1 MPALAA
7 DLVRLK
13 VDVLV
18 ATGVPAISAAIGA
31 SRTTPIVGVDLEGD
45 PVESGFV
52 ASFARPGG
60 NVTGLFM
67 DQPALTGKLL
77 DLLREVAPGTQHIAV
92 LWDSTTGP
100 YQVRALKAAAQ
111 SLALEVQLLE
121 FRRPAEIE
129 VVLRQVTRGRPR
141 ALIALSSPLM
151 SGISKRVAE
160 FGVRNRLP
168 VISLNRVST
177 ADGGPDEL
185 WARSPAVLSSNR
197 HVRGQDS
204 ERRQACRSPRRAAD
218 DVQAGDQSQDR
229 EGPRPHDPPVG
240 ARAGGRDHPI
250 VDRRALIAGILG
262 FLAMPLAAKA
272 QPAGKVTGSGS
283 CEPARAANADMTNA
297 FSQGL
302 RELGYVEGQ
311 NVAIEYRWAEGKY
324 ERFPDSWPN
333 WCA

>member
-1 MPALAA
+1 MTRVERRGFIVGLLALLGAPLAAQAQPVARIPSVGILRHGTSDTTVGSIGALRQGLRELGYVEGQTIALEYRFSGEKAETMPALAA

-13 VDVLV
+13 VDVLF

-60 NVTGLFM
+60 NVTGLFI

-129 VVLRQVTRGRPR
+129 VVLRQVTGGRPR

-177 ADGGPDEL
+177 ADGGLMSYGPDL
-185 WARSPAVLSSNR
+185 SQFYRRTATYVDKILKGGKPADLPVEQPTTFKLVINHNTAKALGLTIPPSVL
-197 HVRGQDS
+197 
-204 ERRQACRSPRRAAD
+204 
-218 DVQAGDQSQDR
+218 
-229 EGPRPHDPPVG
+229 
-240 ARAGGRDHPI
+240 ARADEI
-250 VDRRALIAGILG
+250 I
-262 FLAMPLAAKA
+262 
-272 QPAGKVTGSGS
+272 Q
-283 CEPARAANADMTNA
+283 
-297 FSQGL
+297 
-302 RELGYVEGQ
+302 
-311 NVAIEYRWAEGKY
+311 
-324 ERFPDSWPN
+324 
-333 WCA
+333 